1 LQRRG
6 RKVAGGGEKWFQ
18 TTRDEILAIWRFIDA
33 TNKVTEYSTPPF
45 FRESGESTVN
55 RHITVGLA
63 MVASA
68 VLGAAAVQTLH
79 AQTKPPAYNI
89 AEITIKDQDGYNK
102 EYLPLITKALT
113 DAGGKFLVRGGKTIS
128 YEGAAPAPRVVVVQ
142 FESLDKLQALYNSA
156 SYKEAIA
163 VGDKYATQRIFGVEG
178 ASP

>member
-1 LQRRG
+1 M
-6 RKVAGGGEKWFQ
+6 
-18 TTRDEILAIWRFIDA
+18 
-33 TNKVTEYSTPPF
+33 
-45 FRESGESTVN
+45 N
-55 RHITVGLA
+55 RHITVGLG

-68 VLGAAAVQTLH
+68 ALGATAVQTLH

-128 YEGAAPAPRVVVVQ
+128 YEGAAPATRVVVIQ

-156 SYKEAIA
+156 PYKDA
-163 VGDKYATQRIFGVEG
+163 VAAGDKYATQRIFGAEG
-178 ASP
+178 VSP